1 MQHAFLTPD
10 SRAATDVELADL
22 ESPPSVLP
30 KLLQISTRT
39 SASEGTE
46 SSDGSVTLVRRR
58 GRFRLLHQRQYEN
71 SLLAGVGYLELA
83 NAADFAANVW
93 NQIPVPRFAAVL
105 MGIGGTCA
113 LCMVFVAAQDFR
125 LSLRNAKLLRAE
137 RERLQ
142 HQRAKCSSHQET
154 AKYLQSRIGVNTREL
169 GTEVVDRIV
178 MDLLMGFGSMLVG
191 VGTWMAVGGANHRVF
206 IASNLLSGYIGN
218 GLAALFGLINGIW
231 SGYLIHRFQQQLQAV
246 RSSCPDDEIKRRLHY
261 RLRQFQWHSTV
272 NGINGL
278 VAGAASMV
286 TAERWWGYVMLIPCI
301 VSLIAVNFFWRKK
314 LGYDRPLFDQD
325 PQVSFESHLLIEDLQ
340 LAISM
345 QHQLAESHKTLPSAL
360 VDVQSLESILRFLE
374 TQGMMENYS
383 KWLTRDKKTKEILSE
398 VLSHTADSTELT
410 ISVHTILQLS
420 TKSSRNAIILK
431 EHACRFIRREGKQI
445 FIYRERYLLEVLSF
459 AIWQDQKLQF
469 AENKAEILPM
479 NGTLIPPSS

>member
-1 MQHAFLTPD
+1 MATSHTSLETLLTAHPTRPTPSSSEFDMQHAFLTPD

-30 KLLQISTRT
+30 KLPQISTRT
-39 SASEGTE
+39 SAPEGTE

-113 LCMVFVAAQDFR
+113 
-125 LSLRNAKLLRAE
+125 LRNAKLLRAE

-278 VAGAASMV
+278 VAGAASR
-286 TAERWWGYVMLIPCI
+286 RW
-301 VSLIAVNFFWRKK
+301 SLRSD
-314 LGYDRPLFDQD
+314 GGDTPLFDQD

-345 QHQLAESHKTLPSAL
+345 QHQLAESHTTLPSAL

-431 EHACRFIRREGKQI
+431 EHACRFIRREGKQF